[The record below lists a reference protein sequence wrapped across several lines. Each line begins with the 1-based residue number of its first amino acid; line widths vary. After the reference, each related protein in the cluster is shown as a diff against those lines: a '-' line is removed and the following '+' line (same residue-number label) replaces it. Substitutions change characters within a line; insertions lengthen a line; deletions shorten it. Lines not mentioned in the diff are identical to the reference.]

1 MVHENMTGAHELTIE
16 GFDHQPM
23 QITATWSS
31 RRVVTRQ
38 PTYGEYEQWQAEL
51 NLVCPS
57 SAFLLALVLR
67 TSDSKGS
74 YGRIHRSS
82 ADYQAAVKLSFR
94 PFSWHDPVRVQLALL
109 QAQGKS
115 TSDGVRLGVRDR
127 DLRAHPRGIVN
138 LLADSTDEHHTGAIL
153 RLAEIGADIT
163 AEAFVITKSDT
174 QAARG
179 RWRVRREQ
187 VAFLPPIY
195 SFLGSGRQH
204 GDL

>member
-1 MVHENMTGAHELTIE
+1 LARRCPE
-16 GFDHQPM
+16 GFDHQLM

-38 PTYGEYEQWQAEL
+38 PTHGEYEQWQAEL

-57 SAFLLALVLR
+57 SPFLLALVLR

-94 PFSWHDPVRVQLALL
+94 PFSWHDSLGVQLALL
-109 QAQGKS
+109 QTQGKS
-115 TSDGVRLGVRDR
+115 TGDGVRLGMRDR
-127 DLRAHPRGIVN
+127 DLSADPRAIVK

-153 RLAEIGADIT
+153 RLAEIGPDIT

-179 RWRVRREQ
+179 RWRVRWEQ
-187 VAFLPPIY
+187 AASLPPLY
-195 SFLGSGRQH
+195 GFLGSGSQH
-204 GDL
+204 GEL